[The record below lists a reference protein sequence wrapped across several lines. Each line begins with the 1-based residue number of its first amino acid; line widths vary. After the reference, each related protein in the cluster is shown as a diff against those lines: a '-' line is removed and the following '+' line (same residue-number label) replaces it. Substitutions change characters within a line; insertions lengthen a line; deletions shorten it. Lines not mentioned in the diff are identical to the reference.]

1 MRGKNKKISG
11 ETPRNGSTKSAFQR
25 AKNPNTLEKTSL
37 LLGDCRSR
45 VRAFALALGTFG
57 VVIIL
62 RLFYLQVLDHDE
74 FTAAA
79 TDQHFGEYEIKAD
92 RGEIF
97 LRDGSGLYPV
107 AVNKEYE
114 MAFIAPKEIT
124 DPGLVARELSMILNV
139 PEEEVLRKAM
149 KKDDPFEIIKKKI
162 SDEEIQKIN
171 EKNLTGVH
179 MTPEKYRHYPGNTLA
194 AQVVGF
200 ASLDPDAK
208 NPGYGI
214 EAFFNQE
221 LAGRA
226 GEVRQEKDAAGRWIP
241 LADRDVVQVEHG
253 DDLVLTI
260 DKTIQHETERIL
272 AAGVEAY
279 GADSASAIVMEPH
292 TGRILAMA
300 TAPTFDPNKY
310 REVTDYQLFL
320 NQNVTFEYEPGSI
333 MKPLTVAFGIE
344 EEKITPDSTYV
355 DPGVISIAG
364 FDIRNAEDKTYGK
377 ASMYKVLDES
387 INTGVIYVEQLVGNE
402 KFKTYMERLGFGEK
416 TGIDL
421 PAETKGNIK
430 NLENTNKQIQFF
442 TASFGQGITTTPLQ
456 MAAAYAALANGGALV
471 QPQII
476 DRVVKS
482 SGEEVAIEPREIRRV
497 FSKRTSD
504 EMAKMLRSVVVNG
517 HGKRADVPGYLVGG
531 KTGTAQVAKSGSKGY
546 EEGTS
551 IGSFAGYA
559 PLNDPKY
566 VIVVKIDN
574 PRNVEWAESSAA
586 PAFGAIM
593 KFLLEYG
600 HVPAT
605 EDPESSPL
613 AKMPGGLYGA
623 GATKKEEPKKEV
635 DTENKKDTKNE

>member
-1 MRGKNKKISG
+1 MRG
-11 ETPRNGSTKSAFQR
+11 
-25 AKNPNTLEKTSL
+25 NTLPQSNTTTDNWF
-37 LLGDCRSR
+37 GDCRSR
-45 VRAFALALGTFG
+45 VRTFAVGLGMIGAL
-57 VVIIL
+57 IIL
-62 RLFYLQVLDHDE
+62 RLFYLQVWGHSSFLAQ
-74 FTAAA
+74 AA
-79 TDQHFGEYEIKAD
+79 DQHFGEYKVAAD

-97 LRDGSGLYPV
+97 LLDGDGLYPV

-114 MAFIAPKEIT
+114 MAYISPKDIT
-124 DPGLVARELSMILNV
+124 DPELITRELSAILGV
-139 PEEEVLRKAM
+139 SSEEVLRKAL
-149 KKDDPFEIIKKKI
+149 KKDDPFEIIKKKL
-162 SDEEIQKIN
+162 SDQEIQTLK
-171 EKNLTGVH
+171 EKKLTGVH
-179 MTPEKYRHYPGNTLA
+179 MMPEKYRHYPGNTLA
-194 AQVVGF
+194 SQVVGF

-221 LAGRA
+221 LQGQA
-226 GEVRQEKDAAGRWIP
+226 GEIRQEKDAAGRWIP
-241 LADRDVVQVEHG
+241 LADRDVVKVEHG
-253 DDLVLTI
+253 DDLILTI

-272 AAGVEAY
+272 TNAVEKY
-279 GADSASAIVMEPH
+279 GADSASAIVMDPN
-292 TGRILAMA
+292 TGKILAMA

-310 REVTDYQLFL
+310 REVSDYTLFL

-333 MKPLTVAFGIE
+333 IKPLTVAFGIE
-344 EEKITPDSTYV
+344 EGKITPDSTYV

-364 FDIRNAEDKTYGK
+364 YDIRNADDKTYGQ
-377 ASMYKVLDES
+377 SNMYKVLDES

-402 KFKTYMERLGFGEK
+402 KYKSYMERLGFGKK

-421 PAETKGNIK
+421 PAETEGNLK

-442 TASFGQGITTTPLQ
+442 TSSFGQGITTTPLQ
-456 MAAAYAALANGGALV
+456 MTAAYAALANGGALL

-482 SGEEVAIEPREIRRV
+482 SGEEIQISPREIRRV
-497 FSKRTSD
+497 FSEKTSQ

-531 KTGTAQVAKSGSKGY
+531 KTGTAQVAKQGSKGY

-559 PLNDPKY
+559 PLNDPKF

-574 PRNVEWAESSAA
+574 PRTVEWAESSAA
-586 PAFGAIM
+586 PAFGEIM

-600 HVPAT
+600 KVPAT
-605 EDPESSPL
+605 EDPNSSPL
-613 AKMPGGLYGA
+613 AKLPGGLYGN
-623 GATKKEEPKKEV
+623 GIVKEV
-635 DTENKKDTKNE
+635 KEAPKNEDQKKKP

>member
-1 MRGKNKKISG
+1 MADLHQNTNMRGTN
-11 ETPRNGSTKSAFQR
+11 TKQQKDWSQEWF
-25 AKNPNTLEKTSL
+25 
-37 LLGDCRSR
+37 GDCRCR
-45 VRAFALALGTFG
+45 IRTFALFLGIAG
-57 VVIIL
+57 VVIIA
-62 RLFYLQVLDHDE
+62 RLFYLQVIDHDR
-74 FTAAA
+74 FTAQAA
-79 TDQHFGEYEIKAD
+79 DQHLGEYTVNAD

-97 LRDGSGLYPV
+97 LLDGENLYPV

-114 MAFIAPKEIT
+114 MAYIAPKEIT
-124 DPGLVARELSMILNV
+124 DPSYVARELSSLLNV
-139 PEEEVLRKAM
+139 SYDEVLRKAS
-149 KKDDPFEIIKKKI
+149 KTGDPFEIIKKKI
-162 SDEEIQKIN
+162 SEDELRILN
-171 EKNLTGVH
+171 EKKITGVH
-179 MTPEKYRHYPGNTLA
+179 TMPEKYRHYPGNTLA
-194 AQVVGF
+194 SQVVGF

-221 LAGRA
+221 LAGTA
-226 GEVRQEKDAAGRWIP
+226 GEIRQEKDAGGRWIP
-241 LADRDVVQVEHG
+241 LADRDVVKVEHG
-253 DDLVLTI
+253 DDLILTI

-272 AAGVEAY
+272 TDAVSKY
-279 GADSASAIVMEPH
+279 GADSASAIVMDPH
-292 TGRILAMA
+292 TGKILAMA

-310 REVTDYQLFL
+310 REVTEYQLFL

-344 EEKITPDSTYV
+344 EGKITPDSTYV
-355 DPGVISIAG
+355 DPGAINIAG
-364 FDIRNAEDKTYGK
+364 YEIRNAEDKTYGL
-377 ASMYKVLDES
+377 SNMYKVLDES
-387 INTGVIYVEQLVGNE
+387 INTGVIHVEQLVGNE
-402 KFKTYMERLGFGEK
+402 KYKAFMERIGFGKK

-421 PAETKGNIK
+421 PAETAGNIK

-442 TASFGQGITTTPLQ
+442 TSAFGQGITTTPLQ
-456 MAAAYAALANGGALV
+456 MTAAYAALANGGALV
-471 QPQII
+471 QPQVI
-476 DRVVKS
+476 DRVIKS
-482 SGEEVAIEPREIRRV
+482 TGEEIKIEPRTVRRV
-497 FSKRTSD
+497 FSEKTSE

-574 PRNVEWAESSAA
+574 PRTVEWAESSAA

-613 AKMPGGLYGA
+613 AKMPGGLYGS
-623 GATKKEEPKKEV
+623 GVTVRKESEQVDQQKEEQQKKNQKKKE
-635 DTENKKDTKNE
+635 DT

>member
-1 MRGKNKKISG
+1 MRGTKIHNS
-11 ETPRNGSTKSAFQR
+11 
-25 AKNPNTLEKTSL
+25 NTGFTSWF
-37 LLGDCRSR
+37 GDCRAR
-45 VRAFALALGTFG
+45 VRTFALGVGIFG
-57 VVIIL
+57 VLIVA
-62 RLFYLQVLDHDE
+62 RLFYLQVVTHDA
-74 FTAAA
+74 FIAQAA
-79 TDQHFGEYEIKAD
+79 DQHLGEYKVQAD

-97 LRDGSGLYPV
+97 LSDADALYPV
-107 AVNKEYE
+107 AVNKEYQ
-114 MAFIAPKEIT
+114 MVYIAPKEIT
-124 DPGLVARELSMILNV
+124 EPEMVARELSSILGV
-139 PEEEVLRKAM
+139 SYDEVLRKAI
-149 KKDDPFEIIKKKI
+149 KFGDPFEIIKKKI
-162 SDEEIQKIN
+162 SDSEIQALKDKKI
-171 EKNLTGVH
+171 LGVH
-179 MTPEKYRHYPGNTLA
+179 MMPEKYRHYPGNTLA

-221 LAGRA
+221 LGGKS
-226 GEVRQEKDAAGRWIP
+226 GEIRQEKDAAGRWIP

-253 DDLVLTI
+253 DDLVLTL
-260 DKTIQHETERIL
+260 DKNIQHETERIL
-272 AAGVEAY
+272 TEAVEKY
-279 GADSASAIVMEPH
+279 GADSASAIVMDPF
-292 TGRILAMA
+292 TGKILAMA

-310 REVTDYQLFL
+310 REVTEYQLFL

-344 EEKITPDSTYV
+344 EGKITPDSTYV

-364 FDIRNAEDKTYGK
+364 YDIRNAEDKTYGE
-377 ASMYKVLDES
+377 SNMYKVLDES

-402 KFKTYMERLGFGEK
+402 KFKSYFERLGFGKK

-421 PAETKGNIK
+421 PAETAGNIR
-430 NLENTNKQIQFF
+430 NLENTNRQIQFF

-456 MAAAYAALANGGALV
+456 MISAYAALANGGALL

-476 DRVVKS
+476 QKVIKS
-482 SGEEVAIEPREIRRV
+482 SGEEITIEPREIRRV
-497 FSKRTSD
+497 FSKKTSE

-559 PLNDPKY
+559 PLNDPRY

-586 PAFGAIM
+586 PAFGEIM

-600 HVPAT
+600 KVPAT
-605 EDPESSPL
+605 EDPQSSPL
-613 AKMPGGLYGA
+613 AKMPGGLYGN
-623 GATKKEEPKKEV
+623 GVTIKTEVKNENETVKEKKN
-635 DTENKKDTKNE
+635 NKKSNTD

>member
-1 MRGKNKKISG
+1 MRGTTTQQQNIFP
-11 ETPRNGSTKSAFQR
+11 EAWF
-25 AKNPNTLEKTSL
+25 
-37 LLGDCRSR
+37 GDCRAR
-45 VRAFALALGTFG
+45 IRTFAVALGIFG
-57 VVIIL
+57 GLIVL
-62 RLFYLQVLDHDE
+62 RLFYLQVIDHGN
-74 FTAAA
+74 FTAKAA
-79 TDQHFGEYEIKAD
+79 DQHFGEYKVKAD

-97 LRDGSGLYPV
+97 LHDGSGLYPV

-114 MAFIAPKEIT
+114 MVYIAPKEIT
-124 DPGLVARELSMILNV
+124 EAEHVARELSGVLDV
-139 PEEEVLRKAM
+139 SYDEVLRKAS
-149 KKDDPFEIIKKKI
+149 KQGDPFEIIKKKI
-162 SDEEIQKIN
+162 SEDEMRILK
-171 EKNLTGVH
+171 EKNITGVH
-179 MTPEKYRHYPGNTLA
+179 MMPEKYRHYPGNALSA
-194 AQVVGF
+194 HVVGF

-221 LAGRA
+221 LAGVP
-226 GEVRQEKDAAGRWIP
+226 GEIRQEKDAAGRWIP

-253 DDLVLTI
+253 DDLVLTLE
-260 DKTIQHETERIL
+260 KTIQHETERIMTS
-272 AAGVEAY
+272 AVEKY
-279 GADSASAIVMEPH
+279 GADSASAIVMDPH
-292 TGRILAMA
+292 TGKILAMA

-310 REVTDYQLFL
+310 REVKEYQLFL

-333 MKPLTVAFGIE
+333 MKPLTMAFGIE
-344 EEKITPDSTYV
+344 EEKVTPDSTYT

-364 FDIRNAEDKTYGK
+364 YDIRNAEDKTYGN
-377 ASMYKVLDES
+377 SNMYKVLDES
-387 INTGVIYVEQLVGNE
+387 INTGVIHVEQLVGNE
-402 KFKTYMERLGFGEK
+402 KFKTYMERLGFGKK

-421 PAETKGNIK
+421 PAETAGNIK

-456 MAAAYAALANGGALV
+456 MTSAYAALANGGALL

-476 DRVVKS
+476 DRVIKS
-482 SGEEVAIEPREIRRV
+482 SGEEVEIEPREIRRV
-497 FSKRTSD
+497 FSKRTSE

-531 KTGTAQVAKSGSKGY
+531 KTGTAQVAKEGSKGY

-586 PAFGAIM
+586 PAFGEIM

-600 HVPAT
+600 HVTPT
-605 EDPESSPL
+605 EDPQSSPL
-613 AKMPGGLYGA
+613 AKMPGGLYGNGVTQNA
-623 GATKKEEPKKEV
+623 IQKKEDEDKKSSAE
-635 DTENKKDTKNE
+635 DKDDN

>member
-1 MRGKNKKISG
+1 MRGANTKNNK
-11 ETPRNGSTKSAFQR
+11 EWTEQWF
-25 AKNPNTLEKTSL
+25 
-37 LLGDCRSR
+37 GDCRSR
-45 VRAFALALGTFG
+45 VRTFAMAVGFFG
-57 VVIIL
+57 VAIIL
-62 RLFYLQVLDHDE
+62 RLFYLQVLDHDQ
-74 FTAAA
+74 FTVKAA
-79 TDQHFGEYEIKAD
+79 DQHHGEYTVNAD

-97 LRDGSGLYPV
+97 LLDGDNLYPI

-114 MAFIAPKEIT
+114 MTYIAPKEIA
-124 DPGLVARELSMILNV
+124 DPALIARELSGILNV
-139 PEEEVLRKAM
+139 SYDEILRKAS
-149 KKDDPFEIIKKKI
+149 KAGDPFEIIKKKI
-162 SDEEIQKIN
+162 SDGEAQVLK
-171 EKNLTGVH
+171 EKNLPGVH
-179 MTPEKYRHYPGNTLA
+179 MMPEKYRHYPGNTLA
-194 AQVVGF
+194 SQVVGF

-221 LAGRA
+221 LAGKP
-226 GEVRQEKDAAGRWIP
+226 GEIKQEKDAAGRWIP
-241 LADRDVVQVEHG
+241 LADRDVVKVEHG

-272 AAGVEAY
+272 TSAVEKY
-279 GADSASAIVMEPH
+279 GADSASAIVMDPY
-292 TGRILAMA
+292 TGKILAMA

-310 REVTDYQLFL
+310 REVADYQLFL

-333 MKPLTVAFGIE
+333 MKPLTMAFGIE
-344 EEKITPDSTYV
+344 EGKVTPDSTYT
-355 DPGVISIAG
+355 DPGVVSIAG
-364 FDIRNAEDKTYGK
+364 YDIRNAEDKTYGT
-377 ASMYKVLDES
+377 SNMYKVLDES
-387 INTGVIYVEQLVGNE
+387 INTGVIHVEQLVGNE
-402 KFKTYMERLGFGEK
+402 KFKAYLERLGFGKK

-421 PAETKGNIK
+421 PAETFGNIK
-430 NLENTNKQIQFF
+430 NLENTKKQIQFF

-456 MAAAYAALANGGALV
+456 MTAAYAALANGGALM
-471 QPQII
+471 QPQVI
-476 DRVVKS
+476 DRVIKS
-482 SGEEVAIEPREIRRV
+482 SGEEVKIEPKEVRRV
-497 FSKRTSD
+497 FSKNTSQ

-586 PAFGAIM
+586 PAFGEIM

-605 EDPESSPL
+605 EDPTSSPL
-613 AKMPGGLYGA
+613 AKLPGGLYGN
-623 GATKKEEPKKEV
+623 GVTVKQESQNKDSENKKEESDKKKE
-635 DTENKKDTKNE
+635 D